1 MAEAAGVLYAVE
13 HLVEGGLALAKGIY
27 DPTLPLKATTRPIN
41 DVKLPR
47 VYHSVSEVKG
57 RAYVFGGKTDED
69 QLADNAMH
77 MIILPSSGIE
87 STDYQRLGPTSE
99 SPPARYGH
107 SSAVIDDQ
115 IYVFGGSGAQ
125 GPLEEKGRV
134 WVFDTDTNS
143 WSSLDAAVG
152 DVPKS
157 RMWAAAA
164 ASSEPKP
171 EHRRTDDNVA
181 PQYPL
186 DPAKMVPEP
195 LSPSVYGTFVVYGG
209 TVDNE
214 ASSSPELWAFDIASR
229 TWNQLPSPPAPTGSP
244 SITFHNNRLYAVSGT
259 STHYIDLSFSGCSY
273 TDKPTTGPT
282 TLSPWS
288 SLPLSAPDLQIPT
301 SSSSATSLL
310 PITTGQ
316 GRNYLLHITPSCLT
330 TLQLTSSATTAASLK
345 DRARDAISKKNATH
359 EWAEV
364 RYYNNEGVLIQEGQK
379 ERGVGGR
386 EGFSATK
393 VKEIDGG
400 CVFIWGG
407 VVDGKVKGDGL
418 LIEVGK

>member
-27 DPTLPLKATTRPIN
+27 DPTLPLKATIRPIN
-41 DVKLPR
+41 DVNLPR

-57 RAYVFGGKTDED
+57 RAYVFGGKTDGD

-87 STDYQRLGPTSE
+87 STDYQRVEPHSA

-115 IYVFGGSGAQ
+115 IYIFGGSNAQ
-125 GPLEEKGRV
+125 GPLEERGRV

-152 DVPKS
+152 DAPES
-157 RMWAAAA
+157 RVWAAAA
-164 ASSEPKP
+164 ANSEPKA
-171 EHRRTDDNVA
+171 EHRRTDENVA

-195 LSPSVYGTFVVYGG
+195 LSPSTYGTFVVYGG
-209 TVDNE
+209 IVDNE
-214 ASSSPELWAFDIASR
+214 ASPSSELWTFDIASR
-229 TWNQLPSPPAPTGSP
+229 TWTQLPSPPPPTGSP

-259 STHYIDLSFSGCSY
+259 STHHIDLSFSGSSC
-273 TDKPTTGPT
+273 TENPTTGLTP
-282 TLSPWS
+282 LSPWS
-288 SLPLSAPDLQIPT
+288 SLPPSTSDLQNQT
-301 SSSSATSLL
+301 SSSSTSLL

-316 GRNYLLHITPSCLT
+316 GRNYLLHITPSHLT

-364 RYYNNEGVLIQEGQK
+364 RYYNNEDVLIQEGQK
-379 ERGVGGR
+379 ERGIGGR

-407 VVDGKVKGDGL
+407 IVNGKVRGDGL
-418 LIEVGK
+418 LIEVEK